1 MVDHQ
6 KRAGGSTTGDPFQ
19 INGKWVLTGNA
30 IRERELK
37 PSDTSYL
44 SGNLEKLIG
53 TFDQRTRIN
62 KRRSFKAL
70 TARFTMAMLGGL
82 LLVGPMLLMVYHK
95 DLTTSTATTS
105 VAVIIFAVIMS
116 LYTDATPEVVVG
128 AVAAYAAVLVVFV
141 GTIFQ
146 DAR

>member
-1 MVDHQ
+1 
-6 KRAGGSTTGDPFQ
+6 
-19 INGKWVLTGNA
+19 
-30 IRERELK
+30 
-37 PSDTSYL
+37 
-44 SGNLEKLIG
+44 
-53 TFDQRTRIN
+53 
-62 KRRSFKAL
+62 
-70 TARFTMAMLGGL
+70 
-82 LLVGPMLLMVYHK
+82 LMVYHK